1 MKNGVLYDTM
11 KKRITNCCIGVVK
24 IMDMNKV
31 KLDIRGVKY
40 FINTDES
47 VEYTEELGRK
57 IDERMAQIIKSSSFI
72 TMTQAAVLVA
82 LEMADE
88 LAKSEKNVENFRSQI
103 KDYLED
109 AAKAKSERDYYKREL
124 DRIKAEAKFKNDQI
138 NLFAKADKDS
148 GNDKKD

>member
-1 MKNGVLYDTM
+1 M
-11 KKRITNCCIGVVK
+11 VK

-47 VEYTEELGRK
+47 VEYTEELGRR

>member
-1 MKNGVLYDTM
+1 M
-11 KKRITNCCIGVVK
+11 VK

>member
-1 MKNGVLYDTM
+1 MN
-11 KKRITNCCIGVVK
+11 
-24 IMDMNKV
+24 NKV
-31 KLDIRGVKY
+31 KLTICGVNY

-47 VEYTEELGRK
+47 VEYTENLGKK
-57 IDERMAQIIKSSSFI
+57 IDERMAQILKGGSLI

-88 LAKSEKNVENFRSQI
+88 LAKSEGNVENFRSQI

-124 DRIKAEAKFKNDQI
+124 ERYKTEAKFKNDQI
-138 NLFAKADKDS
+138 NLFAKS
-148 GNDKKD
+148 NNGENNE